1 MFPRAGRAAL
11 KDFLRAEPKGNP
23 EEQPCQSKENPIFPH
38 SFTQIY
44 IILLIGFCIGPPK
57 MHRWFRIGPSKIHR
71 LFCIGPP
78 KNHRWFP
85 IGPPQIHKRL
95 GIGPPQVS
103 LNLLP
108 PEFNR
113 QGILFTI
120 GIMKEKQ
127 QKNILK
133 YNYVYS
139 YTSKRLQLYVIPC
152 KTFLI
157 HVGQRKCKV
166 WL

>member
-1 MFPRAGRAAL
+1 
-11 KDFLRAEPKGNP
+11 
-23 EEQPCQSKENPIFPH
+23 
-38 SFTQIY
+38 
-44 IILLIGFCIGPPK
+44 
-57 MHRWFRIGPSKIHR
+57 MHRWFRIGPFKIHR
-71 LFCIGPP
+71 RFRIGPP
-78 KNHRWFP
+78 KL
-85 IGPPQIHKRL
+85 HKRF

-103 LNLLP
+103 LNLLT
-108 PEFNR
+108 PEFHR

-157 HVGQRKCKV
+157 HVGQRKCKL